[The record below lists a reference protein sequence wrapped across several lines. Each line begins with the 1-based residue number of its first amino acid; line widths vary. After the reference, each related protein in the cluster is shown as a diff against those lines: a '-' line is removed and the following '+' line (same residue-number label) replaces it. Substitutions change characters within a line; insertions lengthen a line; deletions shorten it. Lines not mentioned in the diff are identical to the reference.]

1 MKKLIAIIALVACAT
16 VANAACVNWKITGAA
31 ADNGANVYIVLGATA
46 AASFDSLDA
55 LKDVAVG
62 GESQG
67 TVAKKSGKY
76 QVAGTLND
84 PAFTTAN
91 NKFYYVLV
99 SSDEKSF
106 YISPVQTAESANIY
120 NEGETAGTALSA
132 TLASSYSD
140 FSGGSPVPEPTSGM
154 MLVLG
159 VAALALKRKQA

>member
-1 MKKLIAIIALVACAT
+1 MKKLIAIIALAACASM
-16 VANAACVNWKITGAA
+16 ANAACVSWKITGTA
-31 ADNGANVYIVLGATA
+31 ADNGASVYIILGATA
-46 AASFDSLDA
+46 ATTFADVDA
-55 LKDVAVG
+55 VKTAAVG
-62 GESQG
+62 GASQG

-84 PAFTTAN
+84 AAFTTTN

-106 YISPVQTAESANIY
+106 YISPVQTAEAANIY

-140 FSGGSPVPEPTSGM
+140 FTGGSPVPEPTSGM
-154 MLVLG
+154 MLILG